1 MGESAISFKDRRAL
15 WALPFVLIA
24 GIAVGRLAAGPDW
37 GLLSLLAVGPA
48 VAAAIAGVRY
58 TLAAGAAALAVTAL
72 FLIGVRPGSVEHR
85 AAIVVL
91 FTVAGVTAA
100 GMLASWARSRRDR
113 QLAQVRLV
121 AEAAQQVVLR
131 PAPRQIGALRFAV
144 RYLSAATEARVGG
157 DLYEV
162 VATGDRVRLVVGD
175 AEGKGLPAVQSA
187 AQVLGV
193 FREAAHEE
201 GNLTAIAARI
211 ETSLA
216 RRPGRAQFVTA
227 ILAEISQDGTK
238 MELVSCGHP
247 PPLLLGAGG
256 PRLADCP
263 PGLPL
268 GLGDLSAEPRLPATI
283 ALEPDDEVLFY
294 TDGATEARNKA
305 GELFPLTDSDSVRMP
320 HRPERLVDQLCAE
333 LVRYVGHEPGDDIAL
348 LLLYQDTPL
357 PRYRDARLLIERAS
371 AGGHRAQPGPGERR
385 RGIPRPAASIR

>member
-1 MGESAISFKDRRAL
+1 
-15 WALPFVLIA
+15 VLIA
-24 GIAVGRLAAGPDW
+24 GIAAARLAAGPDW

-48 VAAAIAGVRY
+48 VAAAIGGVRY

-72 FLIGVRPGSVEHR
+72 FLVGVRPGSAQHR

-100 GMLASWARSRRDR
+100 GMLASWARSRQDR

-121 AEAAQQVVLR
+121 AEAAQQVVLQ

-157 DLYEV
+157 DLYEI
-162 VATGDRVRLVVGD
+162 VATGERVRLVVGD
-175 AEGKGLPAVQSA
+175 AEGKGLPALQSA

-201 GNLTAIAARI
+201 DSQTAIASRI
-211 ETSLA
+211 ENSLA
-216 RRPGRAQFVTA
+216 RRPGRGQFVTA
-227 ILAEISQDGTK
+227 ILAEISADGTK

-247 PPLLLGAGG
+247 PPLLISAGG
-256 PRLADCP
+256 TRLADCP

-283 ALEPDDEVLFY
+283 ALEPGDEVLFY
-294 TDGATEARNKA
+294 TDGATEARDKA
-305 GELFPLTDSDSVRMP
+305 GELFSLTDSYSVRMP
-320 HRPERLVDQLCAE
+320 HNPEQLVDQLSDE
-333 LVRYVGHEPGDDIAL
+333 LTRYAGHAPDDDIAL
-348 LLLYQDTPL
+348 LLVYQDTPL
-357 PRYRDARLLIERAS
+357 PRHSCTCHL
-371 AGGHRAQPGPGERR
+371 AG
-385 RGIPRPAASIR
+385 